1 MLRRAHISRETPP
14 MLYELRIYEILP
26 GRMDAIMN
34 RFSQHTMRIFERL
47 DIEVVGFW
55 QEVVGR
61 SDRLV
66 YITRFESQA
75 DREAKWTAFQSDPE
89 WQRVRAETEASG
101 QIVSRVINSYMTP
114 TGFSPMQ

>member
-1 MLRRAHISRETPP
+1 

-47 DIEVVGFW
+47 DIEVVG
-55 QEVVGR
+55 R

-66 YITRFESQA
+66 YITRFDSQA

-89 WQRVRAETEASG
+89 WLQVRAATEASG
-101 QIVSRVINSYMTP
+101 QIVARVINSYMTP

>member
-1 MLRRAHISRETPP
+1 

-66 YITRFESQA
+66 YITRFENQA

-101 QIVSRVINSYMTP
+101 QIVARVINSYMTP
-114 TGFSPMQ
+114 TGFSPLQ

>member
-1 MLRRAHISRETPP
+1 
-14 MLYELRIYEILP
+14 MLYELRVYEILP
-26 GRMDAIMN
+26 GRMDAIMA

-66 YITRFESQA
+66 YITRFASQA

-89 WQRVRAETEASG
+89 WQRVRKPKPKSSG
-101 QIVSRVINSYMTP
+101 QIVARVINSYMTP
-114 TGFSPMQ
+114 TAFSPLQ

>member
-1 MLRRAHISRETPP
+1 

-26 GRMDAIMN
+26 GRMDAIMA
-34 RFSQHTMRIFERL
+34 RFSNHTMRIFERL

-66 YITRFESQA
+66 YITRFDSQA
-75 DREAKWTAFQSDPE
+75 DREAKWTAFQSDPGMVTGSSRDGS
-89 WQRVRAETEASG
+89 QRADRGAG
-101 QIVSRVINSYMTP
+101 
-114 TGFSPMQ
+114 

>member
-1 MLRRAHISRETPP
+1 

-26 GRMDAIMN
+26 GRMDAIMA
-34 RFSQHTMRIFERL
+34 RFSQHTMRVFERL

-66 YITRFESQA
+66 YITRFDSQA

-89 WQRVRAETEASG
+89 WLQVRAETEASG
-101 QIVSRVINSYMTP
+101 QIVARVINSYMTP

>member
-1 MLRRAHISRETPP
+1 
-14 MLYELRIYEILP
+14 MLYELRVYEILP
-26 GRMDAIMN
+26 GRMDAIMA

-66 YITRFESQA
+66 YITRFASQA

-89 WQRVRAETEASG
+89 WQRVRAETEVQRPDRGPRDQQLHDANG
-101 QIVSRVINSYMTP
+101 VFAAAVGRHALP
-114 TGFSPMQ
+114 A